1 MIENVVVKVNPDRK
15 FELPPE
21 ITDQLRVGD
30 EYKVLMTEGEIVLRK
45 IEKPLVDLD
54 DFFNSL
60 EQMEPDP
67 NQLSLQ
73 EISDV
78 VKEMRRER
86 WSNQ

>member
-1 MIENVVVKVNPDRK
+1 MIENVVVKVNPDRN
-15 FELPPE
+15 FEFPPE

-30 EYKVLMTEGEIVLRK
+30 EYKVLVTEGEIVLIK
-45 IEKPLVDLD
+45 VENPLVDLD
-54 DFFNSL
+54 EFFNSL

-67 NQLSLQ
+67 NHLSLQ

-86 WSNQ
+86 QSTP

>member
-45 IEKPLVDLD
+45 VEKTLADLD

-60 EQMEPDP
+60 ERMEPDP

-86 WSNQ
+86 RSNQ

>member
-15 FELPPE
+15 FEFPPE

-30 EYKVLMTEGEIVLRK
+30 EYKVLVTEGEIVLRK
-45 IEKPLVDLD
+45 VENPLVDLD
-54 DFFNSL
+54 EFFNSL

-67 NQLSLQ
+67 NHLSLQ

-86 WSNQ
+86 RSNQ